1 MSNLAGKVALI
12 TGGGTGIGRATAL
25 LLAGEG
31 VDIAVNYSRS
41 KEESEKTVADIE
53 ALGRKAIAVQANVA
67 EDASCRTMVDTVVT
81 ELGRLDI
88 LVNNAGT
95 TRMVLLD
102 DLEGLTEEDWDTI
115 VAVNVKGTFFCCR
128 AAIPR
133 MKANGGGQ
141 IVNVA
146 SIAGTTGQGS
156 SIAYS
161 ASKAAIICMTQSL
174 AVSQAPDIQV
184 NAVSPGLVETR
195 WVKGWEENNAGHA
208 RGTPMQRNAVA
219 EDVANAILGL
229 VISDFVTGQNLVVDG
244 GRSLWL
250 SAVRD

>member
-1 MSNLAGKVALI
+1 MPDLTGKVALI

-25 LLAGEG
+25 LLAAEG

-41 KEESEKTVADIE
+41 KEDAKKTVADIE
-53 ALGRKAIAVQANVA
+53 ALGRKAVALQANVA
-67 EDASCRTMVDTVVT
+67 DDASCRAMVDATVG

-95 TRMVLLD
+95 TRKVDLD
-102 DLEGLTEEDWDTI
+102 DLEGLTEEDWDSI
-115 VAVNVKGTFFCCR
+115 VGVNVKGTFFCCR
-128 AAIPR
+128 AAIPK

-141 IVNVA
+141 IVSVA

-174 AVSQAPDIQV
+174 AVSQAPEIQV

-195 WVKGWEENNAGHA
+195 WVEGWDESNQGHA
-208 RGTPMQRNAVA
+208 RCTPMRRNAKP
-219 EDVANAILGL
+219 EDVADAILGL
-229 VISDFVTGQNLVVDG
+229 IISPFVTGQNLVVDG

>member
-1 MSNLAGKVALI
+1 MSKLTDKVALI

-31 VDIAVNYSRS
+31 ADIAVNYSRS
-41 KEESEKTVADIE
+41 KEDAEKTVADVE

-67 EDASCRTMVDTVVT
+67 EDASCQTMVDTVVS

-88 LVNNAGT
+88 LINNAGT
-95 TRMVLLD
+95 TRMVPLD
-102 DLEGLTEEDWDTI
+102 DLEGLSEEDWDSI
-115 VAVNVKGTFFCCR
+115 MDVNVKGTFFCCR
-128 AAIPR
+128 AAIPK
-133 MKANGGGQ
+133 MKENGGGQ
-141 IVNVA
+141 IVSTA

-174 AVSQAPDIQV
+174 AVSQAPEIQV

-195 WVKGWEENNAGHA
+195 WVAGWEENNAKHA
-208 RGTPMQRNAVA
+208 KGTPMQRNAVA
-219 EDVANAILGL
+219 EDVAEAILGL
-229 VISDFVTGQNLVVDG
+229 VISPFVTGQNLVVDG

-250 SAVRD
+250 SAAR